1 MVRDNALSVAKCKDQ
16 VLIEMGV
23 GSLNIDILHAKNHQN
38 IHDVKW
44 NLHQPR
50 HVSNKIVNIINIEIE
65 CQFRLIRCTRNLYL
79 N

>member
-38 IHDVKW
+38 IHDVK
-44 NLHQPR
+44 
-50 HVSNKIVNIINIEIE
+50 
-65 CQFRLIRCTRNLYL
+65 
-79 N
+79 